1 MIILKCIWCSKELVD
16 NDSNVCSVEC
26 ENKYN
31 AFKEK
36 INKNKYKFLLPF
48 PIYMI
53 IFLILIV
60 IEGNSS
66 PNKFP
71 VWAMFWL
78 SFGVGIILT
87 VFPYATPKTNK
98 AIGMQKSI
106 FLCRLFRILAI
117 ILALFIL
124 VFYFVL
130 V

>member
-36 INKNKYKFLLPF
+36 VNKNKYKFLLSF

-78 SFGVGIILT
+78 SYYINGIPFC
-87 VFPYATPKTNK
+87 V
-98 AIGMQKSI
+98 SI
-106 FLCRLFRILAI
+106 NL
-117 ILALFIL
+117 
-124 VFYFVL
+124 
-130 V
+130 

>member
-26 ENKYN
+26 ENKY
-31 AFKEK
+31 
-36 INKNKYKFLLPF
+36 KFLLSF

-53 IFLILIV
+53 VFLILIV
-60 IEGNSS
+60 TEGNSS

-87 VFPYATPKTNK
+87 VFPYATPQTNK
-98 AIGMQKSI
+98 AIGMQRSI
-106 FLCRLFRILAI
+106 FVCRLFGILAI
-117 ILALFIL
+117 ILSLFIL
-124 VFYFVL
+124 IFHFVL

>member
-1 MIILKCIWCSKELVD
+1 MIILKCIWCSKELLD

-36 INKNKYKFLLPF
+36 VNENKYKFLLSF

-60 IEGNSS
+60 IEGNSF

-78 SFGVGIILT
+78 SFGVGVILI
-87 VFPYATPKTNK
+87 VFPYATPRTNN
-98 AIGMQKSI
+98 AIGMEKSI
-106 FLCRLFRILAI
+106 FLCRLFGILAI

-124 VFYFVL
+124 IFHFIL

>member
-1 MIILKCIWCSKELVD
+1 MD

-36 INKNKYKFLLPF
+36 VNKNKYKFLLSF

-78 SFGVGIILT
+78 RNYINCI
-87 VFPYATPKTNK
+87 P
-98 AIGMQKSI
+98 
-106 FLCRLFRILAI
+106 LC
-117 ILALFIL
+117 
-124 VFYFVL
+124 YT
-130 V
+130 

>member
-1 MIILKCIWCSKELVD
+1 MKCKWCAKEIQD
-16 NDSNVCSVEC
+16 NDSNFCSEEC
-26 ENKYN
+26 ESKYN
-31 AFKEK
+31 KFKEK
-36 INKNKYKFLLPF
+36 YNKNKYKFLLSF

-53 IFLILIV
+53 IFLVLIIV
-60 IEGNSS
+60 EGNLF

-78 SFGVGIILT
+78 SFGVGIILI

-98 AIGMQKSI
+98 AIEMQKSI
-106 FLCRLFRILAI
+106 FLCRLFGILAI